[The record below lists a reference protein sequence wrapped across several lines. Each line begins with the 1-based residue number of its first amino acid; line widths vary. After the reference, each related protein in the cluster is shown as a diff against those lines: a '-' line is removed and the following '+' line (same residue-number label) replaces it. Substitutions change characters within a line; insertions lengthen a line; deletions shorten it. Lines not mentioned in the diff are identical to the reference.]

1 MKRVLGGNV
10 RIIGS
15 GAAPLRPDALHSC
28 VLFFVVVFVKI
39 VALLKQHLLRVCN
52 V

>member
-15 GAAPLRPDALHSC
+15 GATPLIPD
-28 VLFFVVVFVKI
+28 VLQFLRVVFRCDIRKDCG
-39 VALLKQHLLRVCN
+39 ATEAGAASCF
-52 V
+52 